1 MGKGQFFQWS
11 WNYKGNRLNKDI
23 KKENFEGELIN
34 LIETNHQINMTSDH
48 SASSNNT
55 FKSHL
60 NAKSSNTVAVV
71 QSTVILLQYL
81 LQGWC
86 EGIRVMRIQLQ
97 EKPEKNPRHQQY
109 QQKHHLMVIVMKKL
123 LMYIKLVDNKRK

>member
-23 KKENFEGELIN
+23 KKENFERELIN

-81 LQGWC
+81 LEGWLLSIL
-86 EGIRVMRIQLQ
+86 G
-97 EKPEKNPRHQQY
+97 H
-109 QQKHHLMVIVMKKL
+109 VITVSAQAFLAVKL
-123 LMYIKLVDNKRK
+123 NV